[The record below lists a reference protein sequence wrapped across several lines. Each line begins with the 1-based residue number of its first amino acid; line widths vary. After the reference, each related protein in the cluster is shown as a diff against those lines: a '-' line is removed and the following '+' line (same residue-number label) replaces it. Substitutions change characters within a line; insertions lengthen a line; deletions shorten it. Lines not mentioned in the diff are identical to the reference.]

1 MEVRWAFQNVET
13 YKTKE
18 EMQDKVRDNSYHC
31 NLLQQP
37 TE

>member
-1 MEVRWAFQNVET
+1 MGISKCGNIEN
-13 YKTKE
+13 KE